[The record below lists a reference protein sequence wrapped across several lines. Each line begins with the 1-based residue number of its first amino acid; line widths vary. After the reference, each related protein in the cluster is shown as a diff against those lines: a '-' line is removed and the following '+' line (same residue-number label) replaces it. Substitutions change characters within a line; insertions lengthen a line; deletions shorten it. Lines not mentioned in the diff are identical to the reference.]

1 MSATPDLSLVLL
13 AYNEE
18 QSLGPVLDDALAYLD
33 TRPGQHEVIVV
44 DDGSSDGTLALARAA
59 EARDPRVRVVV
70 HEQNRGMGA
79 GMRSGFGAARGDYV
93 VMLPADG
100 QVRAWEIDKLLPGL
114 SQADIVLSTYG
125 DDRARRGVWRLTLSR
140 GLRLLMRALIHVSFE
155 LEGIY
160 LFPVRAVR
168 EIGLDRVEAETF
180 FFSFELITLA
190 IERGYTVNTVV
201 VRLHERMAG
210 RSKVANLRQI
220 RRVADELL
228 RFARRRRR
236 H

>member
-1 MSATPDLSLVLL
+1 
-13 AYNEE
+13 
-18 QSLGPVLDDALAYLD
+18 
-33 TRPGQHEVIVV
+33 
-44 DDGSSDGTLALARAA
+44 
-59 EARDPRVRVVV
+59 VRVVV

-114 SQADIVLSTYG
+114 SQADIVLSIYG
-125 DDRARRGVWRLTLSR
+125 DDRARRGLGRLALSR

-190 IERGYTVNTVV
+190 IERGYTASTVV
-201 VRLHERMAG
+201 VRLHDRLAG

-236 H
+236 G

>member
-1 MSATPDLSLVLL
+1 M
-13 AYNEE
+13 
-18 QSLGPVLDDALAYLD
+18 
-33 TRPGQHEVIVV
+33 
-44 DDGSSDGTLALARAA
+44 
-59 EARDPRVRVVV
+59 
-70 HEQNRGMGA
+70 
-79 GMRSGFGAARGDYV
+79 
-93 VMLPADG
+93 
-100 QVRAWEIDKLLPGL
+100 
-114 SQADIVLSTYG
+114 
-125 DDRARRGVWRLTLSR
+125 
-140 GLRLLMRALIHVSFE
+140 
-155 LEGIY
+155 
-160 LFPVRAVR
+160 RAVR
-168 EIGLDRVEAETF
+168 EIGVDRVEAETF

>member
-1 MSATPDLSLVLL
+1 MSAAPNLSLVLL

-18 QSLGPVLDDALAYLD
+18 QSLGPVLDDTLAYLD

-44 DDGSSDGTLALARAA
+44 DDGSSDGTLAVARVA

-70 HEQNRGMGA
+70 HERNRGMGA

-114 SQADIVLSTYG
+114 GQADIVLSIYG
-125 DDRARRGVWRLTLSR
+125 DDRASRGLWRVTLSR

-160 LFPVRAVR
+160 LFPVRALR
-168 EIGLDRVEAETF
+168 EIGLDSVRAETF

-190 IERGYTVNTVV
+190 IERGYTATTVV
-201 VRLHERMAG
+201 VRLHDRLAG

-228 RFARRRRR
+228 RFARRRRQG
-236 H
+236 